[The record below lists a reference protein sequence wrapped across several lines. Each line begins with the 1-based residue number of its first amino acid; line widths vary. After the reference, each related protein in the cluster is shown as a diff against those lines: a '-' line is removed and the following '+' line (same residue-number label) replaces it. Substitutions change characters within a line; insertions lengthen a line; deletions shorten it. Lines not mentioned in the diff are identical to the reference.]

1 MCIHCDLYGFTMGRI
16 LLFILPKET
25 STISRYQQNETKKAS
40 FVSQIDFSEMKRNV
54 WHETLKNVV
63 NVVLWAVW
71 PVVLF
76 NNWPFEVLK
85 WNFAQQLIT
94 FAKENSQF
102 CKIQLKTRKQIP
114 KWQNLAK
121 SGHAGPQ
128 HLKALATYL
137 LTRRFPVSPWT
148 FAARNGTLASI
159 QFSSPSCSWRQTLRS
174 SNAQRC
180 ELARLTW
187 KQR

>member
-128 HLKALATYL
+128 NLKALLRIYL
-137 LTRRFPVSPWT
+137 PGGFPFLRERLQLVMVRWQVFNFLHPHVLGGRRSVAAMLRDVS
-148 FAARNGTLASI
+148 
-159 QFSSPSCSWRQTLRS
+159 
-174 SNAQRC
+174 
-180 ELARLTW
+180 
-187 KQR
+187 